1 MKKLFCLICVL
12 LFSAALFAQTDENGE
27 IIKYRRS
34 SLYSVLVNHPGV
46 PYAEQIQQAFMA
58 VPIPDKFNDHNLYYR
73 GFNSSAAKMK
83 QHGKKKD
90 EGNKVDADDFI
101 DNYNIANG
109 MVAKWFNRNAVTG
122 GFDMNLVQERGYY
135 DASKL
140 DIDMAEMTD
149 KGLAVLGDAGE
160 ELIGNTFLLVNDITY
175 VDKGKVSSGVATGIR
190 VASQVAGLFFGS
202 DISRAGDAI
211 AKATNEVDGFTVNI
225 TSYLYRL
232 VWNEETMG
240 TFYKNFW
247 YPASEENPEKKAA
260 FDNSKDFEL
269 LYVGSSNTSAAI
281 VTSKSF
287 SKLTKE
293 EQMVKACARAV
304 DKSIVELQR
313 EYDEFKVNVPIF
325 SVSDDKK
332 TVEVKIG
339 LKEGI
344 TEKSELEILSPM
356 EDKDGRIRYNSVGR
370 IKPVKGKIW
379 DNRFGALEEAQ
390 MIEAAKA
397 AGEKVKD
404 GDVDLKAAS
413 LTSTTFKVLSGANQ
427 VYPGCLVREVKI
439 K

>member
-1 MKKLFCLICVL
+1 MKKILFL
-12 LFSAALFAQTDENGE
+12 LCALSFSAMLLAQTDENGE

-34 SLYSVLVNHPGV
+34 SLYSVLVNHPGL
-46 PYAEQIQQAFMA
+46 PYAEEIQQAFMN

-73 GFNSSAAKMK
+73 GFNSTATKVK

-90 EGNKVDADDFI
+90 EGNKSDADDFI
-101 DNYNIANG
+101 SNYNIANG
-109 MVAKWFNRNAVTG
+109 LVAKWFNRDAATG
-122 GFDMNLVQERGYY
+122 GFDMKLVQERGYY

-140 DIDMAEMTD
+140 DIDLAEMTE
-149 KGLAVLGDAGE
+149 KGLATLGDAGE
-160 ELIGNTFLLVNDITY
+160 DLIGKTFLLVNDITY
-175 VDKGKVSSGVATGIR
+175 VDKGKVSSGVAIGIR

-202 DISRAGDAI
+202 DISRAGNAI
-211 AKATNEVDGFTVNI
+211 AKATNEIDGFTVNI

-232 VWNEETMG
+232 VWDEEATG

-247 YPASEENPEKKAA
+247 YPADVENPERKAA
-260 FDNSKDFEL
+260 FDNSDDFAL
-269 LYVGSSNTSAAI
+269 AYVGSSSTSAAI

-287 SKLTKE
+287 SKLSKE

-313 EYDEFKVNVPIF
+313 EYDEFKVNVPVY
-325 SVSDDKK
+325 SVAQDKK
-332 TVEVKIG
+332 TVDVKIG

-344 TEKSELEILSPM
+344 TEKSEFEILAPV
-356 EDKDGRIRYNSVGR
+356 EDKDGKIRYNSVGR

-397 AGEKVKD
+397 AGEKVKE

-413 LTSTTFKVLSGANQ
+413 LTATTFKVLSGANQ
-427 VYPGCLVREVKI
+427 IYTGCLVREVKI